1 MHTDVLIVGAGP
13 TGLMLANQLGR
24 RGIVPTIIDRHSGP
38 AQQSRAMAVHARTL
52 EIYRK
57 LGIAERAVELGGI
70 GGGANLWARGRRR
83 ARIPFGEMGKGLSA
97 FPYVLMLGQDDNE
110 RIMGD
115 LLRQWNIAV
124 RWNTELIALE
134 QGASEVKLTLKEPDG
149 STRTMTASYVA
160 GCDGSRS
167 SVRELNHIGFP
178 GASYEHTFF
187 VADTVATGSMVPG
200 ELNGYLWPDGFHL
213 FFPMHGTNRW
223 RLIGI
228 LPAGLRAKSNVTFE
242 DVLPSLRRE
251 AGTTLSFQS
260 CSWFSSY
267 RIQHRCTERFRDR
280 RCVLAG
286 DAAHVHS
293 PMGGQGMNTGLQDA
307 YNLAWKLALV
317 IQGRA
322 DEAILDSYEAERH
335 PVATRLLESTDRA
348 FQLVVMDN
356 WLAGLFR
363 TRIMT
368 NIVAFAMKR
377 SAARRIAFHA
387 LSQIGINYRQS
398 PMSRTLPGVN
408 RRAPLAGDRFPW
420 LQLRFEANGPIEDL
434 FQRLDDTRFNLLTF
448 GQPVP
453 SAESFGMGDF
463 LRVHAIPRDG
473 DNAKVLAAVSIG
485 DRAFY
490 LLRPDGHVGVAGID
504 LDVNAVKRWFSDNHI
519 LFESAAAGPRE
530 PSNPPAEVP
539 VG

>member
-1 MHTDVLIVGAGP
+1 
-13 TGLMLANQLGR
+13 
-24 RGIVPTIIDRHSGP
+24 
-38 AQQSRAMAVHARTL
+38 
-52 EIYRK
+52 
-57 LGIAERAVELGGI
+57 
-70 GGGANLWARGRRR
+70 
-83 ARIPFGEMGKGLSA
+83 
-97 FPYVLMLGQDDNE
+97 
-110 RIMGD
+110 
-115 LLRQWNIAV
+115 
-124 RWNTELIALE
+124 
-134 QGASEVKLTLKEPDG
+134 
-149 STRTMTASYVA
+149 
-160 GCDGSRS
+160 
-167 SVRELNHIGFP
+167 
-178 GASYEHTFF
+178 
-187 VADTVATGSMVPG
+187 
-200 ELNGYLWPDGFHL
+200 
-213 FFPMHGTNRW
+213 
-223 RLIGI
+223 
-228 LPAGLRAKSNVTFE
+228 
-242 DVLPSLRRE
+242 
-251 AGTTLSFQS
+251 
-260 CSWFSSY
+260 
-267 RIQHRCTERFRDR
+267 
-280 RCVLAG
+280 
-286 DAAHVHS
+286 
-293 PMGGQGMNTGLQDA
+293 
-307 YNLAWKLALV
+307 
-317 IQGRA
+317 

-398 PMSRTLPGVN
+398 PMSRTLPGVS

-420 LQLRFEANGPIEDL
+420 LQLRFEANGPVEDL

-490 LLRPDGHVGVAGID
+490 LLRPDGHVGLAGID
-504 LDVNAVKRWFSDNHI
+504 LDVNAVKRWFSDNRI
-519 LFESAAAGPRE
+519 LFESTTAGPRE
-530 PSNPPAEVP
+530 PSKPPAEVP